1 MIQQV
6 QKAKAGFSAQDV
18 ELVRDAASGDVE
30 AFGQLYDVYLDK
42 IFRYV
47 YYHVADKMAAEDI
60 SQEVF
65 VKAWKAIKSCRGRED
80 TFLAW
85 LYRIA
90 HNLTVDHH
98 RRQSKCRSLEVQCRS
113 NMTNPMEATE
123 LDLRELELVQA
134 LHYLPEEHQN
144 VIILKFIEGFSN
156 QEIGRMLNKSQGA
169 IRITQMRALSRLR
182 KHLTKTREG
191 EDGT

>member
-1 MIQQV
+1 MIQQAE
-6 QKAKAGFSAQDV
+6 KATASFNAQAV
-18 ELVRDAASGDVE
+18 ELVKDAANGDVE
-30 AFGQLYDVYLDK
+30 AFGQLYDLYLDK

-47 YYHVADKMAAEDI
+47 YYHVPERMAAEDI

-65 VKAWKAIKSCRGRED
+65 VRAWKAIKSCRGREG

-90 HNLTVDHH
+90 HNLMVDHH
-98 RRQSKCRSLEVQCRS
+98 RCQRKCSSLETQCRS
-113 NMTNPMEATE
+113 TMTNQAETTE
-123 LDLRELELVQA
+123 LDLREVELTKA
-134 LHYLPEEHQN
+134 LRCLPEEHKN
-144 VIILKFIEGFSN
+144 IIILKFIEGFSN
-156 QEIGRMLNKSQGA
+156 QEIGQILNKSQGA

-182 KHLTKTREG
+182 KHLTKSRER

>member
-6 QKAKAGFSAQDV
+6 EKAKAGFSAQAV

-30 AFGQLYDVYLDK
+30 AFGQLYDLYLDK

-47 YYHVADKMAAEDI
+47 YYHVPDKMAAEDI

-90 HNLTVDHH
+90 HNLMVDHH
-98 RRQSKCRSLEVQCRS
+98 RRQRKCRSLEVQCRS
-113 NMTNPMEATE
+113 KMTNSMEATE
-123 LDLRELELVQA
+123 LDLKELELVQA
-134 LHYLPEEHQN
+134 LRYLPEEHQN

>member
-6 QKAKAGFSAQDV
+6 EKAKAGFSAQVV
-18 ELVRDAASGDVE
+18 ELVRDATSGDVE

-47 YYHVADKMAAEDI
+47 YYHVPDKMAAEDI

-90 HNLTVDHH
+90 HNLMVDHH
-98 RRQSKCRSLEVQCRS
+98 RRQRSCRSLEAQCRS
-113 NMTNPMEATE
+113 KMTNPTE
-123 LDLRELELVQA
+123 TTGLDSGELELMQA
-134 LHYLPEEHQN
+134 LRYLPEEHKN

-182 KHLTKTREG
+182 KHLAKTREG

>member
-6 QKAKAGFSAQDV
+6 EKATADFSTQTV
-18 ELVRDAASGDVE
+18 ELVKNAANGDVE

-47 YYHVADKMAAEDI
+47 YYHVPDRMAAEDI

-65 VKAWKAIKSCRGRED
+65 VKAWKAIKSCRGRES

-90 HNLTVDHH
+90 HNHLVDHH
-98 RRQSKCRSLEVQCRS
+98 RRQRKCKSLETQLMSTKSTSVE
-113 NMTNPMEATE
+113 MAE
-123 LDLRELELVQA
+123 LDLGELELTKA
-134 LHYLPEEHQN
+134 LCCLPEEHRSI
-144 VIILKFIEGFSN
+144 IILKFIEGFSN
-156 QEIGRMLNKSQGA
+156 QEIGQITKKSQGA

-182 KHLTKTREG
+182 KHLTESRERG
-191 EDGT
+191 YGT